1 MIAPCKCRGSIKWVH
16 RECLDMWRSVS
27 SNPKAFGA
35 CTTCNEPYYYEA
47 VSGVSTSAAKLKMA
61 LLILRDYS
69 LVIVVVG
76 FIALFPTLLGAIFTY
91 WMDSLLEFTAD
102 YLPELHSSILIYTVF
117 LLVAGLTLFFAMIGL
132 IGSIVLLVRALS
144 KNSRESRPYPGPY
157 YYSYGTWYWY
167 WDMWYWMVLMDA
179 WSTPAYGPYYGP
191 PEGPCICNVVDPID
205 CCCLTCGSCIVDSLC
220 EKSCGTGSE
229 SCINC
234 VEDGCTSLLARI
246 LIVVAIYVVVFAIL
260 GVFFGFVFLVLIL
273 WKIAQLH
280 ANQMWKRIAASQTHR
295 VMDLSGMSDEE
306 IEAMGG
312 GRPTAPPSDTDS
324 SVDEPAMESRKA
336 AGNAKLGEK
345 TPLLYYDCESGYGS
359 P

>member
-47 VSGVSTSAAKLKMA
+47 VSSVSTSAAKLKMA

-76 FIALFPTLLGAIFTY
+76 FIALISTLLGAIFTY

-132 IGSIVLLVRALS
+132 IGLIVLLVRALS

-191 PEGPCICNVVDPID
+191 PAGPCICYVGDPMCCIPSAGIGHHSHSHSHGGSVSDCSNCGGNSNSSGNDGAGLLVV
-205 CCCLTCGSCIVDSLC
+205 V
-220 EKSCGTGSE
+220 
-229 SCINC
+229 
-234 VEDGCTSLLARI
+234 VVVVVV
-246 LIVVAIYVVVFAIL
+246 IVVIFAIVGVIL
-260 GVFFGFVFLVLIL
+260 GSIFLGLML

-312 GRPTAPPSDTDS
+312 GRPTAPPSDMGGSHVAGFAAPSAPAFDS
-324 SVDEPAMESRKA
+324 QDNA
-336 AGNAKLGEK
+336 AGKSEEK
-345 TPLLYYDCESGYGS
+345 MPLL
-359 P
+359 